1 MLASV
6 TVIARQP
13 QPVFPDAAKHM
24 GTGVNISA
32 NLGYIQLIRNLRVVP
47 GFYNADFKFT
57 ISQPTTP
64 WITIAI
70 APPGPGPAFD
80 PADVVRPP
88 TPLGH
93 FFNDSK
99 YQYHLNVMPLTP
111 NTLYYYIITA
121 ASSTPNDPPATKTGS
136 FTTTLRTAMV
146 YFDSV
151 RVWRDGD
158 PNANGELKFTFGVFD
173 GVTRQYLGPSRGT
186 KDHPIPPMQYP
197 AEGWADLGDGDFV
210 ELHRGPVIIDN
221 APTTLTLWVNCEDY
235 DGPVDPTTWGT
246 LGGPGSFPE
255 EFAPGKGS
263 GDYDAGEWAAA
274 QEDFNISF
282 GFHGGLYTMK
292 FDMTSPQGGVWFTV
306 SGRIE
311 ISNVT
316 FAMSRSTSPKSL
328 PSPNAFVEGA
338 GKIAAVASGAD
349 SGRLDM
355 FTLGPDGAVYHKPL
369 ISGMREKSRSD
380 WQNIGHGV
388 SGSVTALSLDNGR
401 LHVLGLNQE
410 GNVLHKYWNGEKWAP
425 SPDEWKNIGGKF
437 GGQITAVSTEKGCLD
452 LFAIDSDA
460 QVYHKTLNGKSTSR
474 SRSDWEN
481 IGGKIQVN
489 WIYYSRL
496 LG

>member
-1 MLASV
+1 MPGTITANPNPVGVPKPQTSGTTTISWTITNQPGGVQITQSVNGGPDQRFFPPTGTTNANGQQPATVSIGSTYLFKLKDFRGAVLASV

-57 ISQPTTP
+57 LSQPTNP
-64 WITIAI
+64 WNTIAI

-88 TPLGH
+88 TPLSDI
-93 FFNDSK
+93 FSESK
-99 YQYHLNVMPLTP
+99 NQYHLNVMPLTP

-121 ASSTPNDPPATKTGS
+121 ASSTPNDPPATKTGN

-186 KDHPIPPMQYP
+186 KNHPIPPMQYP

-221 APTTLTLWVNCEDY
+221 GPTTLTLWVNCEDY

-274 QEDFNISF
+274 QERTSISPLDFMVDLHHEIRYDIS
-282 GFHGGLYTMK
+282 
-292 FDMTSPQGGVWFTV
+292 
-306 SGRIE
+306 
-311 ISNVT
+311 
-316 FAMSRSTSPKSL
+316 SRRRVVHH
-328 PSPNAFVEGA
+328 FRQDRD
-338 GKIAAVASGAD
+338 I
-349 SGRLDM
+349 
-355 FTLGPDGAVYHKPL
+355 
-369 ISGMREKSRSD
+369 
-380 WQNIGHGV
+380 
-388 SGSVTALSLDNGR
+388 
-401 LHVLGLNQE
+401 
-410 GNVLHKYWNGEKWAP
+410 
-425 SPDEWKNIGGKF
+425 
-437 GGQITAVSTEKGCLD
+437 
-452 LFAIDSDA
+452 
-460 QVYHKTLNGKSTSR
+460 
-474 SRSDWEN
+474 
-481 IGGKIQVN
+481 
-489 WIYYSRL
+489 
-496 LG
+496 